1 MRKTFQSKKTI
12 SEKGSAKKIEKNKKT
27 ETKKVNKDPLE

>member
-12 SEKGSAKKIEKNKKT
+12 SDKGSSKKIEKNKKN
-27 ETKKVNKDPLE
+27 EAKKINKSPPE